1 MKKALT
7 IVCLLV
13 IVALLAWKWTETG
26 REEKKREELLLQSSD
41 AVDFD
46 RVITVWGDDW
56 LGYLIFKSRAMQEY
70 LKEKNLGIRYE
81 NVFDFEERV
90 AG

>member
-13 IVALLAWKWTETG
+13 IVALLGWKWTETG

-41 AVDFD
+41 AVDS
-46 RVITVWGDDW
+46 TA
-56 LGYLIFKSRAMQEY
+56 L
-70 LKEKNLGIRYE
+70 
-81 NVFDFEERV
+81 
-90 AG
+90 